1 MIRILLRRLP
11 LRKQEVYEAN
21 LHRETSIYV
30 YCDIIEPQIVGNR
43 TVPLLDIV
51 WDKGKGKR
59 EITHFSENLHY
70 VPVRTKSFE
79 EVKVLLRSNTN
90 ERISFEHGQT
100 SITLHF
106 VRKDP
111 NF

>member
-1 MIRILLRRLP
+1 M
-11 LRKQEVYEAN
+11 
-21 LHRETSIYV
+21 HRETSIYV
-30 YCDIIEPQIVGNR
+30 YCDIIEPQIVGNK

-59 EITHFSENLHY
+59 EITRFSENLHY

-79 EVKVLLRSNTN
+79 EVGVLLRSNTN
-90 ERISFEHGQT
+90 ERISFEHGHT

-106 VRKDP
+106 IRKDP